1 MRKVSDFLSR
11 AGVSSTPETLTV
23 LPGKPRSPDRPED
36 DKSPFAHIGERVGE
50 DNQALRHLL
59 IDTGLQFS
67 ALDELKETFGKLVDP
82 LHKLLSTLEQSKFD
96 NAGLRGALT
105 ELRSSHE
112 ALRGDF
118 EGLEIRSSELEGDNH
133 RLTRELTA
141 AQQSAL
147 QLEGDKTKLTGEI
160 GTMRV
165 ALANLEKQLGEEA
178 NNGRSLSDEK
188 RLLLERADTAD
199 KRIIESESAANLAR
213 ERLSLLENEK
223 DSLQTAL
230 DQTLTQSSRTSR
242 RLAEIENA
250 LSEARARLQQMEHN
264 LAAAEDERKK
274 LSAACDEANERRQS
288 EVYAL
293 TLKLDAMRSR
303 STAAEKLLAEMRQS
317 LVART
322 EEIRATEAKLME
334 AVLGR
339 SGAHLALRGMRAAA
353 DWTRAAAWTSVRN
366 VAEYLAHESRD
377 LVSRP
382 EAEHFLRGVE
392 RLREQLDRIEAR
404 VTQLNLHRK
413 PA

>member
-147 QLEGDKTKLTGEI
+147 QL
-160 GTMRV
+160 
-165 ALANLEKQLGEEA
+165 
-178 NNGRSLSDEK
+178 
-188 RLLLERADTAD
+188 
-199 KRIIESESAANLAR
+199 
-213 ERLSLLENEK
+213 
-223 DSLQTAL
+223 
-230 DQTLTQSSRTSR
+230 
-242 RLAEIENA
+242 
-250 LSEARARLQQMEHN
+250 
-264 LAAAEDERKK
+264 
-274 LSAACDEANERRQS
+274 
-288 EVYAL
+288 
-293 TLKLDAMRSR
+293 
-303 STAAEKLLAEMRQS
+303 
-317 LVART
+317 
-322 EEIRATEAKLME
+322 
-334 AVLGR
+334 
-339 SGAHLALRGMRAAA
+339 
-353 DWTRAAAWTSVRN
+353 
-366 VAEYLAHESRD
+366 
-377 LVSRP
+377 
-382 EAEHFLRGVE
+382 
-392 RLREQLDRIEAR
+392 
-404 VTQLNLHRK
+404 
-413 PA
+413 